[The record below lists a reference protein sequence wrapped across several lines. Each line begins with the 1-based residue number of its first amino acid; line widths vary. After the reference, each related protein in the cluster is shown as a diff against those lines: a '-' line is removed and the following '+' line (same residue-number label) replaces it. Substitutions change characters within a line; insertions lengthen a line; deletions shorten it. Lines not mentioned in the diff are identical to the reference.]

1 MKKKT
6 LSRFPPRF
14 ASDLP
19 VKFRLASSATE
30 LQNGRLVNLSAVGVC
45 LRSKAKLYPGEI
57 IEMIIESIDKK
68 GLKRRRIIRGKI
80 AWVKGE
86 KAGLEFAKTG
96 KTSPASTRGSSS
108 K

>member
-30 LQNGRLVNLSAVGVC
+30 FRNGRLVDLSAAGIC
-45 LRSKAKLYPGEI
+45 LMSKAKLYPGEI
-57 IEMIIESIDKK
+57 LEMVIESVDKK
-68 GLKRRRIIRGKI
+68 VLKRRRIIRGKI

-86 KAGLEFAKTG
+86 KAGLEFAKAG
-96 KTSPASTRGSSS
+96 KTSPASARGSSS
-108 K
+108 T